1 MKRLNYISWEEYF
14 MGIAILASQ
23 RSKDPDVQVGACIV
37 NPENKIVGIG
47 YNGFPIGCDD
57 DLLPWTKAENFL
69 DCKLSYVCHAE
80 LNAILNSNNNL
91 TNCTIYVTYF
101 PCNECTKLIIQS
113 GIKKVIYLNDK
124 NIKKDYAKVAIRMMN
139 LANIKYEKFNG
150 KKMIIN
156 FEE

>member
-1 MKRLNYISWEEYF
+1 

-23 RSKDPDVQVGACIV
+23 RSKDPDVQVGACIA

-47 YNGFPIGCDD
+47 YNGFPIGCND
-57 DLLPWTKAENFL
+57 DLLPWTKSENFL

-80 LNAILNSNNNL
+80 LNAILNSNINL

-124 NIKKDYAKVAIRMMN
+124 NIKKDYAKVSIRIMN

-150 KKMIIN
+150 KKMIIK